1 MQGLPVVSG
10 KTLMKVLQK
19 LGYEI
24 IRQKGSHVQIRLQSE
39 YGEHTITI
47 PLHDEIAPGTLND
60 IIGKVSLRSGIS
72 KQALIEIIKK

>member
-10 KTLMKVLQK
+10 KTLIKVLQK

-24 IRQKGSHVQIRLQSE
+24 IRQKGSHVQIRLRSE
-39 YGEHTITI
+39 YEEHTITI
-47 PLHDEIAPGTLND
+47 PIHDEIAPGTLND
-60 IIGKVSLRSGIS
+60 IIGKVSLRNGMS